1 MVLRGIALKWFLCYN
16 EKVKKGGNVNAKG
29 YRQNQRFL
37 QKASV
42 PVGCTVEADCYNFNA
57 YRPYKQGADLS

>member
-1 MVLRGIALKWFLCYN
+1 MVFRGIALKWFLCYN
-16 EKVKKGGNVNAKG
+16 EKVKKRGNVNAKG

-42 PVGCTVEADCYNFNA
+42 PVRRTAEADCDNFNA
-57 YRPYKQGADLS
+57 YRPCQQGADLS